1 MIQIYRIFSFVRP
14 VLSKSVPTRQ
24 NASYPPPSP
33 NQKFLSLIHRKL
45 PHISFK
51 VVTFQPQKQTFWR
64 DRLLV
69 FGLNQRLKHF
79 RFLSSRRSIHLLPG
93 NNFRIMITEW
103 LVKNG
108 VDWEKQVT
116 YVRVSCGASNTKC
129 RNLPPTLL
137 FTWPKCDLVFATFW
151 EH

>member
-24 NASYPPPSP
+24 NPSYPPPSP
-33 NQKFLSLIHRKL
+33 NQEFLSLKHRKL

-51 VVTFQPQKQTFWR
+51 VATFQPQKQTFWR

-79 RFLSSRRSIHLLPG
+79 RFLSSRRSIHLLPDS
-93 NNFRIMITEW
+93 NFRIMITEQSGI
-103 LVKNG
+103 VISF
-108 VDWEKQVT
+108 D
-116 YVRVSCGASNTKC
+116 
-129 RNLPPTLL
+129 NLDQNKSLTNRCIS
-137 FTWPKCDLVFATFW
+137 FRTRDIIW
-151 EH
+151 

>member
-24 NASYPPPSP
+24 NPSYPPPSP

-79 RFLSSRRSIHLLPG
+79 RFLSSRRSIHLLPDS
-93 NNFRIMITEW
+93 NFRIMITEQSGI
-103 LVKNG
+103 VISF
-108 VDWEKQVT
+108 D
-116 YVRVSCGASNTKC
+116 
-129 RNLPPTLL
+129 NLDQNKSLTNRCTS
-137 FTWPKCDLVFATFW
+137 FRTRDIIW
-151 EH
+151 